1 MLEKLENV
9 TATLKANVYFDGK
22 VVSHTFELKNGSKK
36 TAGLIYPGQYKFGT
50 KAAERMDILEGS
62 CKVRLLGQNDWKVYE
77 AGTFFEV
84 PANSSFEIAVVSD
97 IAQYLCSYK
106 KG

>member
-9 TATLKANVYFDGK
+9 SATIKANVYFDGK

-36 TAGLIYPGQYKFGT
+36 TAGIIYSGKYKFDT
-50 KAAERMDILEGS
+50 KTYERMDIIDGS
-62 CKVRLLGQNDWKVYE
+62 CKVRLINQTDWKVYE

-84 PANSSFEIAVVSD
+84 PANSSFEIAVEVC
-97 IAQYLCSYK
+97 ITQYLCSYQ
-106 KG
+106 